1 MNYLVQI
8 KAFYDRLEVEPL
20 RSSEIALWYALMSIN
35 NKTAWSKTF
44 TVASSVL
51 CQKSGIK
58 EANFYKARNLLQQ
71 KGYIE
76 WKSRTGNQAAI
87 YHLPKLYN
95 QVPTNSV
102 DSHIGSWG
110 DSSIDTSIDSSRALN
125 KLNETKQ
132 KSEDDGAVTRSEVFD
147 KWTSLWGFPNAIA
160 MPEINEW
167 LDQLSPGII
176 MFAIQIAGEHDVQAR
191 GALKYMRAVIEGWQ
205 QRRISTLDQAKK
217 AAKEHD
223 QRMAN
228 RRKPSSK
235 PARAKETLPD
245 WAQRD
250 SDQPQEKPKQMTAN
264 QQAMLD
270 ARLKRLQERNE
281 QREQEATT

>member
-1 MNYLVQI
+1 LNYLIQI

-20 RSSEIALWYALMSIN
+20 KSSEIALWYALMSIN

-132 KSEDDGAVTRSEVFD
+132 KDDDGAVTRSEVFD

-160 MPEINEW
+160 VPEINEW
-167 LDQLSPGII
+167 LDEMSPDII
-176 MFAIQIAGEHDVQAR
+176 YYAIQIAGEHDVQAR

-228 RRKPSSK
+228 SRKPSSK

-250 SDQPQEKPKQMTAN
+250 SDQPKAKKLSAEK
-264 QQAMLD
+264 QAKLD
-270 ARLKRLQERNE
+270 ARIARLSNRNKKK
-281 QREQEATT
+281 EA

>member
-1 MNYLVQI
+1 MNYLIQI

-20 RSSEIALWYALMSIN
+20 KSSEIALWYALMSIN

-102 DSHIGSWG
+102 DSHIDSWG

-125 KLNETKQ
+125 KLNKTKQ
-132 KSEDDGAVTRSEVFD
+132 NDEDDGAVTRGDVID
-147 KWTSLWGFPNAIA
+147 KWTNLWSFPNAIA
-160 MPEINEW
+160 RPEIDEW
-167 LDQLSPGII
+167 LKEFPTEVVD
-176 MFAIQIAGEHDVQAR
+176 FAITIAGEHRVKAS
-191 GALKYMRAVIEGWQ
+191 GALNYLRAVIEGWQ
-205 QRRISTLDQAKK
+205 KRKITTLEQAKK
-217 AAKEHD
+217 AADEHD
-223 QRMAN
+223 KRMKSEYTGHSHNPN
-228 RRKPSSK
+228 RT
-235 PARAKETLPD
+235 KETLPG

-250 SDQPQEKPKQMTAN
+250 SDQPKAPAKKLSAE
-264 QQAMLD
+264 QQAELD
-270 ARLKRLQERNE
+270 ERIRKLSDKNKK
-281 QREQEATT
+281 QEA